1 MSGSQLLPW
10 QWGQHEQG
18 SGRMDHRRLEE
29 SSRPA
34 GSTAGSYGGCTG
46 GRAGSAV
53 LGRTNL
59 QLRRANVD
67 PFQSQWGERAETEY
81 LGGVAERESQWLKGG
96 REKKNINMTNMNLN

>member
-29 SSRPA
+29 PSRPA
-34 GSTAGSYGGCTG
+34 GNTAGSYGGCTG
-46 GRAGSAV
+46 GHAGSAV
-53 LGRTNL
+53 LGCTNL

-67 PFQSQWGERAETEY
+67 PFQQQWGEGTKTGY
-81 LGGVAERESQWLKGG
+81 LGGLSRGIKSVVETGEGRKER
-96 REKKNINMTNMNLN
+96 